1 MKVLETD
8 KVYADNNATTPV
20 DPRVKEAMLPYLS
33 EKFGN
38 PSSLHSFGREAK
50 EALMDARK
58 RVAKVINSNPEAIVF
73 TSGGSEADNLALKGI
88 AEKNKDK
95 GKHII
100 TSKIEHKAVLET
112 CKYLEKQGFE
122 ITYLPVDEN
131 GFVSPAKVESEIR
144 DDTIL
149 VSLMMANNEI
159 GTIEPIQEIGKLLKN
174 EDIYFHTDAVQCL
187 GKTPVDVRE
196 LNVDLLSLSSHKIY
210 GPKGVGALFVKD
222 GVELTSLIHG
232 GDQENGRRSGTENLP
247 GIVGFGKACELAN
260 KNLEEESEKLRRL
273 GAKLIK
279 RVLNS
284 VEDVRLNG
292 PKANRLPGNA
302 NFSFKYIEGE
312 SLIMK
317 LDGEGIACSSG
328 SACTSESLEPSH
340 VLLAIGLPKKIAHGS
355 LRIGLGRFNTEE
367 DVAKIVSVLPKVVEE
382 LREISPY
389 KGEW

>member
-112 CKYLEKQGFE
+112 CKYLEKQSFE

-260 KNLEEESEKLRRL
+260 KNLKEESEKLRRL